1 MCPQQRKRSGARQ
14 INTTNAIIP
23 SAIQWAFSV
32 GGGLDAMEISVYKKQ
47 IKDFS
52 GGPMAETVLP
62 TQGAQVQSMVR
73 ELDPTFCS

>member
-1 MCPQQRKRSGARQ
+1 MSHVCKGM
-14 INTTNAIIP
+14 T
-23 SAIQWAFSV
+23 SV
-32 GGGLDAMEISVYKKQ
+32 DLRLFLSVYKNQ

-52 GGPMAETVLP
+52 GDPVAETVLP

>member
-1 MCPQQRKRSGARQ
+1 M
-14 INTTNAIIP
+14 
-23 SAIQWAFSV
+23 
-32 GGGLDAMEISVYKKQ
+32 GGGLDAMEISVYKNQ

-52 GGPMAETVLP
+52 GDPVAETVLP